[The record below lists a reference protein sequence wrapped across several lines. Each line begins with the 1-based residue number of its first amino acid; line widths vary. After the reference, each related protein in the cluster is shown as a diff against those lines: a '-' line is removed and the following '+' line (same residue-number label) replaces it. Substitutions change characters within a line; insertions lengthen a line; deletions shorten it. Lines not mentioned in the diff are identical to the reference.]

1 MALSTQYRLPIPKG
15 LALLSMWFLGA
26 QGPFTQA
33 SSASS
38 QVGLE

>member
-1 MALSTQYRLPIPKG
+1 MALSTQYPLPIPKG

-33 SSASS
+33 SKCILS
-38 QVGLE
+38 VGLE